1 MAILTQLRV
10 SVERYRLASED
21 YKLADTAANVDK
33 RLADY
38 TKASVSAKLES
49 ELEAIRTQ
57 ARSVLGAYQKANT
70 YANAQIAFGRLY
82 NTLGFDPLEDNFDGN
97 SISELSLRV
106 KEHLQETEQ
115 DSLKMKSNLFGNQT
129 KVSLKIEGVKDARLQ
144 KQMKEKLLA
153 LLARNQIVNDDAG
166 GIPVTFSLKRDTTLA
181 IEKANWSIQLGSKKD
196 KTSQTANYITKIP
209 ENSRDSVLEST
220 LIAAATSQLSTMK
233 TWLAQLD
240 ESAQST
246 TEVNN

>member
-1 MAILTQLRV
+1 
-10 SVERYRLASED
+10 VERYRLASED

-97 SISELSLRV
+97 SISELSQRV

-129 KVSLKIEGVKDARLQ
+129 KVSVKVEGIKDAHLQ
-144 KQMKEKLLA
+144 KQMKEKLIT
-153 LLARNQIVNDDAG
+153 LLARNQIVQDEING
-166 GIPVTFSLKRDTTLA
+166 MPLTFSLKVDNNLA
-181 IEKANWSIQLGSKKD
+181 IDKANWAIQLSD
-196 KTSQTANYITKIP
+196 KNGKVTQTAAYATKMP
-209 ENSRDSVLEST
+209 EKSRNSVLEST

-233 TWLAQLD
+233 IWLAQLD
-240 ESAQST
+240 ESAQAT